1 MAAEATLITHC
12 GAQRVTRQDLAAF
25 VPPPPTATWKPIKHS
40 DLIDA
45 LHAELARRALLV
57 RHEQYAVQHQ
67 GSMLFGTL
75 ELAWQETD
83 MYTAALGLRTAN
95 DKSMALQ
102 LAVGLKIV
110 VCDNLAF
117 AGDLIALRRKHTAG
131 LDLARDLARALD
143 RYQERFP
150 LLTAGVERLQHTP
163 LADATAKAV
172 IYDLF
177 AQRIVPLRFFPLV
190 VRAYH
195 EVDVPRY
202 GATLWALHNAVTA
215 QIKALP
221 PGPAFRATVRLGQL
235 LGLQ

>member
-1 MAAEATLITHC
+1 VRNRTL
-12 GAQRVTRQDLAAF
+12 QVTRLA
-25 VPPPPTATWKPIKHS
+25 PTLHS
-40 DLIDA
+40 DLVDA
-45 LHAELARRALLV
+45 LHAELARRALQV

-75 ELAWQETD
+75 ELAWGTTGD
-83 MYTAALGLRTAN
+83 YAAALGLRTAN

-102 LAVGLKIV
+102 LAVGLKV
-110 VCDNLAF
+110 FVCDNLAF

-131 LDLARDLARALD
+131 LDLARDLTRALD

-150 LLTAGVERLQHTP
+150 LLTAGVARLQTTP
-163 LADATAKAV
+163 LAEPAAKAV
-172 IYDLF
+172 LYDLF

-195 EVDVPRY
+195 AVDVPRY

-215 QIKALP
+215 QIKTLP
-221 PGPAFRATVRLGQL
+221 PGPAFRATLRLGQL
-235 LGLQ
+235 LGLR

>member
-1 MAAEATLITHC
+1 
-12 GAQRVTRQDLAAF
+12 
-25 VPPPPTATWKPIKHS
+25 
-40 DLIDA
+40 
-45 LHAELARRALLV
+45 
-57 RHEQYAVQHQ
+57 
-67 GSMLFGTL
+67 
-75 ELAWQETD
+75 
-83 MYTAALGLRTAN
+83 
-95 DKSMALQ
+95 MALQ
-102 LAVGLKIV
+102 LAVGLKV
-110 VCDNLAF
+110 LVCDNLCF
-117 AGDLIALRRKHTAG
+117 AGDLIALRRKHTAR

-150 LLTAGVERLQHTP
+150 LLTAGVERLHHTP
-163 LADATAKAV
+163 LAEPAAKAV

-235 LGLQ
+235 LGLR

>member
-1 MAAEATLITHC
+1 MAVAATLLTHC

-40 DLIDA
+40 DLVDA
-45 LHAELARRALLV
+45 LHAELARRALQV

-75 ELAWQETD
+75 ELAWGATGD
-83 MYTAALGLRTAN
+83 YTAALGLRTAN

-102 LAVGLKIV
+102 LAVGLKIF

-117 AGDLIALRRKHTAG
+117 AGDLIALKRKHTAR

-150 LLTAGVERLQHTP
+150 LLTAGVARLQTTP
-163 LADATAKAV
+163 LAEPVAKAV

-195 EVDVPRY
+195 EVDVPRS
-202 GATLWALHNAVTA
+202 GATLWALHNSVTA
-215 QIKALP
+215 QIKTLP
-221 PGPAFRATVRLGQL
+221 PGPAFRATVQLGQL
-235 LGLQ
+235 LGLR